1 MFANCYGYD
10 GVDKAIKLLK
20 NEIVQDGWNV
30 GINSITDLDVRFV
43 SCLVSGVQTSCLLRI
58 INYHVG

>member
-10 GVDKAIKLLK
+10 GVDKAIKLLI

-30 GINSITDLDVRFV
+30 GINSLADLDINFV
-43 SCLVSGVQTSCLLRI
+43 SSLVPESRKLVLS
-58 INYHVG
+58 HVLTVPIA

>member
-30 GINSITDLDVRFV
+30 GINSIADLGVHFV
-43 SCLVSGVQTSCLLRI
+43 SSLVSGARTSCSL
-58 INYHVG
+58 HVY